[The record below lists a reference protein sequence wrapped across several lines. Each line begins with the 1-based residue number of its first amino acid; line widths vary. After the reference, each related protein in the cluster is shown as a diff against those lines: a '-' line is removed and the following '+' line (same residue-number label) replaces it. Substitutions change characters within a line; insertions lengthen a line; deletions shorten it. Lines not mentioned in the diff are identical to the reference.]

1 MQDNNEHIPNSSTPL
16 PEELM
21 NTGLNPKQQMLLKG
35 FNIIKNKYF
44 ITSILFL
51 SWILFFAENDIF
63 TGFKRK
69 AKVNNLQK
77 SEKQL
82 SKIIAETNTEL
93 SLLKTSAETIEKYAR
108 ENYLMKKDNEDIFIV
123 STVASSEK

>member
-1 MQDNNEHIPNSSTPL
+1 MQDNNEHIPKSSTPL
-16 PEELM
+16 PEELV
-21 NTGLNPKQQMLLKG
+21 NTGLNQKQQMLLKS
-35 FNIIKNKYF
+35 FNIITNKYF
-44 ITSILFL
+44 IASVLFL

-82 SKIIAETNTEL
+82 TKIIAETNTEL

-108 ENYLMKKDNEDIFIV
+108 ENYLMKKDNEDLFIV
-123 STVASSEK
+123 NTSAKGK